1 MIVKVM
7 GSHILSCDTCKTSVT
22 RPFQSWDHALDH
34 VKQNGWKVLIN
45 QKGYEFK
52 HVCPN
57 CQGGLRNSEEALRWR
72 SMNSPFSP

>member
-7 GSHILSCDTCKTSVT
+7 DSHILSCDTCGANVT
-22 RPFQSWDHALDH
+22 KSFPSWDQALDYI
-34 VKQNGWKVLIN
+34 KQNRWRVLIN

-57 CQGGLRNSEEALRWR
+57 CQGGYCHG
-72 SMNSPFSP
+72 